1 MSTTTPIVD
10 FVRRY
15 AQSGTSRLH
24 MPGHKGQSL
33 LGFEPWDI
41 TEIKGADELYGADGI
56 IAQSEANATRLF
68 GTVHTYY
75 STEGSSQCIR
85 AMLCL
90 ALQAAPAAG
99 QRPVLL
105 AARNAHKA
113 LLYAA
118 ALLDF
123 DIQWLW
129 PAPQD
134 AGALCS
140 CPVSAAKLTG
150 ALQGLAQQGRKPF
163 GVYITSPDYLGGVQD
178 IAALAEV
185 CKDFGV
191 PLLVDNAHGAYLRF
205 LPQGGQHPIALGA
218 AMCCDSG
225 HKTLPVVTGGAYL
238 HLGKNAPIQDEA
250 AVRNALALFGS
261 TSPSYLILQSLDK
274 CNQVLSEGYLGGV
287 QDIAALAEVCKD
299 FGVPLLVDN
308 AHGAYLRFLPQG
320 GQHPIALG
328 AAMCC
333 DSGHKTLPVVT
344 GGAYLHLGKNAP
356 IQDEAAVRN
365 ALALFGSTSPSYLIL
380 QSLDKCN
387 QVLSEGYPLRLLQCC
402 GYLTRMRRELN
413 EAAAAKHCPGPLAL
427 ESEPLKVTL
436 DAATLGM
443 TGTELAE
450 ALRSAKVECEYADPR
465 YVVLMFT
472 PANPPQDFERLTSAV
487 LHIVENLTGPFPLPE
502 KNDRE
507 LLELEHELHTCCSI
521 RQAVFAPQE
530 QVPTEQAVGRIC
542 AMPTVSCPPA
552 IPIVVS
558 GEKITSA
565 AVRLMQKYHVMQ
577 AAVLRKTI

>member
-1 MSTTTPIVD
+1 MTTPIVD

-163 GVYITSPDYLGGVQD
+163 GIYVTSPDYLGGVQD

-205 LPQGGQHPIALGA
+205 LPQGGQHPIA
-218 AMCCDSG
+218 
-225 HKTLPVVTGGAYL
+225 
-238 HLGKNAPIQDEA
+238 
-250 AVRNALALFGS
+250 
-261 TSPSYLILQSLDK
+261 
-274 CNQVLSEGYLGGV
+274 
-287 QDIAALAEVCKD
+287 
-299 FGVPLLVDN
+299 
-308 AHGAYLRFLPQG
+308 
-320 GQHPIALG
+320 
-328 AAMCC
+328 
-333 DSGHKTLPVVT
+333 
-344 GGAYLHLGKNAP
+344 
-356 IQDEAAVRN
+356 
-365 ALALFGSTSPSYLIL
+365 
-380 QSLDKCN
+380 
-387 QVLSEGYPLRLLQCC
+387 
-402 GYLTRMRRELN
+402 
-413 EAAAAKHCPGPLAL
+413 
-427 ESEPLKVTL
+427 
-436 DAATLGM
+436 
-443 TGTELAE
+443 
-450 ALRSAKVECEYADPR
+450 
-465 YVVLMFT
+465 
-472 PANPPQDFERLTSAV
+472 
-487 LHIVENLTGPFPLPE
+487 
-502 KNDRE
+502 
-507 LLELEHELHTCCSI
+507 
-521 RQAVFAPQE
+521 
-530 QVPTEQAVGRIC
+530 
-542 AMPTVSCPPA
+542 
-552 IPIVVS
+552 
-558 GEKITSA
+558 
-565 AVRLMQKYHVMQ
+565 
-577 AAVLRKTI
+577 

>member
-1 MSTTTPIVD
+1 MSVTTPIVD

-24 MPGHKGQSL
+24 MPGHKGQRL
-33 LGFEPWDI
+33 LGFEPWAI

-150 ALQGLAQQGRKPF
+150 ALQGLAQQGKRPF

-185 CKDFGV
+185 CRDFGV

-238 HLGKNAPIQDEA
+238 HLGKNAPVQDEA
-250 AVRNALALFGS
+250 AVRNALAPFGS

-274 CNQVLSEGYLGGV
+274 CNQ
-287 QDIAALAEVCKD
+287 I
-299 FGVPLLVDN
+299 
-308 AHGAYLRFLPQG
+308 
-320 GQHPIALG
+320 
-328 AAMCC
+328 
-333 DSGHKTLPVVT
+333 
-344 GGAYLHLGKNAP
+344 
-356 IQDEAAVRN
+356 
-365 ALALFGSTSPSYLIL
+365 
-380 QSLDKCN
+380 
-387 QVLSEGYPLRLLQCC
+387 LSEGYPLRLLQCC
-402 GYLTRMRRELN
+402 GHLTRLRRELN
-413 EAAAAKHCPGPLAL
+413 EVAAAKHCPGPLAL

-436 DAATLGM
+436 DAAVLGLS
-443 TGTELAE
+443 GTELAE
-450 ALRSAKVECEYADPR
+450 KLRAAKIECEYADPR
-465 YVVLMFT
+465 YLVLMFT
-472 PANPPQDFERLTSAV
+472 PDNPPQDFERLSVAV
-487 LHIVENLTGPFPLPE
+487 LRITEELAGPVTFPE
-502 KNDRE
+502 E
-507 LLELEHELHTCCSI
+507 TAGEFAELERGLHRRCTI

-530 QVPTEQAVGRIC
+530 QLPAEQAVGRIC

-558 GEKITSA
+558 GEQITPAVA
-565 AVRLMQKYHVMQ
+565 AWMKRYHVEEVSVIREPQ
-577 AAVLRKTI
+577 

>member
-1 MSTTTPIVD
+1 MSMTTPIVD

-150 ALQGLAQQGRKPF
+150 ALQGLAQQGKRPF

-238 HLGKNAPIQDEA
+238 HLGKNAPVQDEA

-274 CNQVLSEGYLGGV
+274 CNQ
-287 QDIAALAEVCKD
+287 I
-299 FGVPLLVDN
+299 
-308 AHGAYLRFLPQG
+308 
-320 GQHPIALG
+320 
-328 AAMCC
+328 
-333 DSGHKTLPVVT
+333 
-344 GGAYLHLGKNAP
+344 
-356 IQDEAAVRN
+356 
-365 ALALFGSTSPSYLIL
+365 
-380 QSLDKCN
+380 
-387 QVLSEGYPLRLLQCC
+387 LSEGYPLRLLQCC
-402 GYLTRMRRELN
+402 GHLTRLRRKLN
-413 EAAAAKHCPGPLAL
+413 EAAAKHCPGPLVL

-436 DAATLGM
+436 DAAVLGLS
-443 TGTELAE
+443 GTELAE
-450 ALRSAKVECEYADPR
+450 KLRAAKIECEYADPR
-465 YVVLMFT
+465 YLVLMFT
-472 PANPPQDFERLTSAV
+472 PDNPPQDFERLTAAV
-487 LHIVENLTGPFPLPE
+487 LRIAEELAGPVT
-502 KNDRE
+502 
-507 LLELEHELHTCCSI
+507 LLEETAGEFAELERGLHRRCTI

-530 QVPTEQAVGRIC
+530 QLPAEQAVGRIC

-558 GEKITSA
+558 GEQITPA
-565 AVRLMQKYHVMQ
+565 AAAWMKRYHVEEVSVIREPQ
-577 AAVLRKTI
+577 

>member
-1 MSTTTPIVD
+1 MSMTTPIVD

-41 TEIKGADELYGADGI
+41 TEIKGADELYEAEGI

-68 GTVHTYY
+68 GTAHTYY

-85 AMLCL
+85 AMLFL
-90 ALQAAPAAG
+90 ALQAAP
-99 QRPVLL
+99 QTSKRPVLL

-123 DIQWLW
+123 DVEWLW
-129 PAPQD
+129 PAPED
-134 AGALCS
+134 SGALCS
-140 CPVSAAKLTG
+140 CPVPAAKLAD
-150 ALQGLAQQGRKPF
+150 ALHALAQQDRKPF
-163 GVYITSPDYLGGVQD
+163 GVYVTSPDYLGGVQD
-178 IAALAEV
+178 IAALAAV
-185 CKDFGV
+185 CRAQDV

-205 LPQGGQHPIALGA
+205 LPENRHPIALGA

-238 HLGKNAPIQDEA
+238 HLGQ
-250 AVRNALALFGS
+250 NAL
-261 TSPSYLILQSLDK
+261 
-274 CNQVLSEGYLGGV
+274 
-287 QDIAALAEVCKD
+287 
-299 FGVPLLVDN
+299 
-308 AHGAYLRFLPQG
+308 
-320 GQHPIALG
+320 
-328 AAMCC
+328 
-333 DSGHKTLPVVT
+333 
-344 GGAYLHLGKNAP
+344 

-402 GYLTRMRRELN
+402 GYLTRLRRELN
-413 EAAAAKHCPGPLAL
+413 EAAAVRHCPGQLAL
-427 ESEPLKVTL
+427 DGEPLKVTL
-436 DAATLGM
+436 DAAVLGM
-443 TGTELAE
+443 TGTELAD
-450 ALRSAKVECEYADPR
+450 ALRRAAIECEYADPR
-465 YVVLMFT
+465 YLVLMFT
-472 PANPPQDFERLTSAV
+472 PENPPRDGKRLLSAMRE
-487 LHIVENLTGPFPLPE
+487 IIAALP
-502 KNDRE
+502 DE
-507 LLELEHELHTCCSI
+507 LPQPEALQGEFAALEQQLHTRCSI

-530 QVPTEQAVGRIC
+530 RLPAAQAEGRVC

-552 IPIVVS
+552 IPIAVS
-558 GEKITSA
+558 GEVITPA
-565 AVRLMQKYHVMQ
+565 AVRLMERYHVTEVS
-577 AAVLRKTI
+577 VLREN

>member
-1 MSTTTPIVD
+1 MSMTTPIVD

-140 CPVSAAKLTG
+140 CPVSAAKLAD
-150 ALQGLAQQGRKPF
+150 ALHGLVQQGQRPF

-238 HLGKNAPIQDEA
+238 HLGKNAPVQDEA

-274 CNQVLSEGYLGGV
+274 CNQ
-287 QDIAALAEVCKD
+287 I
-299 FGVPLLVDN
+299 
-308 AHGAYLRFLPQG
+308 
-320 GQHPIALG
+320 
-328 AAMCC
+328 
-333 DSGHKTLPVVT
+333 
-344 GGAYLHLGKNAP
+344 
-356 IQDEAAVRN
+356 
-365 ALALFGSTSPSYLIL
+365 
-380 QSLDKCN
+380 
-387 QVLSEGYPLRLLQCC
+387 LSEGYPLRLLQCC
-402 GYLTRMRRELN
+402 GHLTRLRRELN

-436 DAATLGM
+436 DAAVLGLS
-443 TGTELAE
+443 GTELAE
-450 ALRSAKVECEYADPR
+450 KLRAAKIECEYADPR
-465 YVVLMFT
+465 YLVLMFT
-472 PANPPQDFERLTSAV
+472 PDNPPQDFERLVAAV
-487 LHIVENLTGPFPLPE
+487 LRIAEELAGPVTLPE
-502 KNDRE
+502 KTAGE
-507 LLELEHELHTCCSI
+507 FVELERGLHRRCTI

-530 QVPTEQAVGRIC
+530 QLPAEQAVGRIC

-558 GEKITSA
+558 GEQITPA
-565 AVRLMQKYHVMQ
+565 AAAWMKRYHVEEVSVIREPQ
-577 AAVLRKTI
+577 

>member
-1 MSTTTPIVD
+1 MSMTTPIVD

-134 AGALCS
+134 TGALCS
-140 CPVSAAKLTG
+140 CPVSAANLTG
-150 ALQGLAQQGRKPF
+150 ALQGLAQQGKRPF

-238 HLGKNAPIQDEA
+238 HLGKNAPVQDEA

-274 CNQVLSEGYLGGV
+274 CNQ
-287 QDIAALAEVCKD
+287 I
-299 FGVPLLVDN
+299 
-308 AHGAYLRFLPQG
+308 
-320 GQHPIALG
+320 
-328 AAMCC
+328 
-333 DSGHKTLPVVT
+333 
-344 GGAYLHLGKNAP
+344 
-356 IQDEAAVRN
+356 
-365 ALALFGSTSPSYLIL
+365 
-380 QSLDKCN
+380 
-387 QVLSEGYPLRLLQCC
+387 LSEGYPLRLLQCC
-402 GYLTRMRRELN
+402 GHLTRLRRELN
-413 EAAAAKHCPGPLAL
+413 EAAAAKHCPGPLVL

-436 DAATLGM
+436 DAAVLGLS
-443 TGTELAE
+443 GTELAE
-450 ALRSAKVECEYADPR
+450 KLRAAKIECEYADPR
-465 YVVLMFT
+465 YLVLMFT
-472 PANPPQDFERLTSAV
+472 PDNPPQDFERLSAAV
-487 LHIVENLTGPFPLPE
+487 LRIAEELAGPVTLPE
-502 KNDRE
+502 E
-507 LLELEHELHTCCSI
+507 TAGEFAELERGLHRRCTI

-530 QVPTEQAVGRIC
+530 QLPAEQAVGRIC

-558 GEKITSA
+558 GEQITPA
-565 AVRLMQKYHVMQ
+565 AAAWMKRYHVEE
-577 AAVLRKTI
+577 VLVIREPQ

>member
-150 ALQGLAQQGRKPF
+150 ALQGLAQQGKRPF
-163 GVYITSPDYLGGVQD
+163 GVYITSPD
-178 IAALAEV
+178 
-185 CKDFGV
+185 
-191 PLLVDNAHGAYLRF
+191 
-205 LPQGGQHPIALGA
+205 
-218 AMCCDSG
+218 
-225 HKTLPVVTGGAYL
+225 
-238 HLGKNAPIQDEA
+238 
-250 AVRNALALFGS
+250 
-261 TSPSYLILQSLDK
+261 
-274 CNQVLSEGYLGGV
+274 YLGGV

-402 GYLTRMRRELN
+402 GYLTRLRRELN

-472 PANPPQDFERLTSAV
+472 PENPAEDMARLEAALAELCARGIPPAEPPAEHREAFCALARQAEPRLTV
-487 LHIVENLTGPFPLPE
+487 
-502 KNDRE
+502 
-507 LLELEHELHTCCSI
+507 

-530 QVPTEQAVGRIC
+530 TIPAGSALGRVC
-542 AMPTVSCPPA
+542 ALPTVSCPPA

-558 GEKITSA
+558 GEVIGPA
-565 AVRLMQKYHVMQ
+565 ALELFTAYGVETVSVVKPE
-577 AAVLRKTI
+577 KF

>member
-1 MSTTTPIVD
+1 MSMTTPIVD

-68 GTVHTYY
+68 DTVHTYY

-134 AGALCS
+134 AGSLCS

-150 ALQGLAQQGRKPF
+150 ALQGLAQQGKRPF

-178 IAALAEV
+178 IAALTEV
-185 CKDFGV
+185 CKDFDV

-225 HKTLPVVTGGAYL
+225 HKPLPVVTGGAYL
-238 HLGKNAPIQDEA
+238 HLGKNAPVQDEA

-274 CNQVLSEGYLGGV
+274 CNQ
-287 QDIAALAEVCKD
+287 I
-299 FGVPLLVDN
+299 
-308 AHGAYLRFLPQG
+308 
-320 GQHPIALG
+320 
-328 AAMCC
+328 
-333 DSGHKTLPVVT
+333 
-344 GGAYLHLGKNAP
+344 
-356 IQDEAAVRN
+356 
-365 ALALFGSTSPSYLIL
+365 
-380 QSLDKCN
+380 
-387 QVLSEGYPLRLLQCC
+387 LSEGYPLRLLQCC
-402 GYLTRMRRELN
+402 GHLTRLRRELN
-413 EAAAAKHCPGPLAL
+413 EAAAAKHCSGPLAL

-436 DAATLGM
+436 DAAVLGLS
-443 TGTELAE
+443 GTELAE
-450 ALRSAKVECEYADPR
+450 KLRAAKIECEYADPR
-465 YVVLMFT
+465 YLVLMFT
-472 PANPPQDFERLTSAV
+472 PDNPPQDFERLSAAV
-487 LHIVENLTGPFPLPE
+487 LRIAEELAGPVTLPE
-502 KNDRE
+502 E
-507 LLELEHELHTCCSI
+507 TAGEFAELERGLHRRCTI

-530 QVPTEQAVGRIC
+530 QLPAEQAVGRIC

-558 GEKITSA
+558 GEQITPA
-565 AVRLMQKYHVMQ
+565 AAAWMKRYHVEDVSVIREPQ
-577 AAVLRKTI
+577 

>member
-1 MSTTTPIVD
+1 MSVTTPIVD

-150 ALQGLAQQGRKPF
+150 ALQGLAQQGKRPF

-185 CKDFGV
+185 CRDFGV

-238 HLGKNAPIQDEA
+238 HLGKNAPVQDEA

-274 CNQVLSEGYLGGV
+274 CNQ
-287 QDIAALAEVCKD
+287 I
-299 FGVPLLVDN
+299 
-308 AHGAYLRFLPQG
+308 
-320 GQHPIALG
+320 
-328 AAMCC
+328 
-333 DSGHKTLPVVT
+333 
-344 GGAYLHLGKNAP
+344 
-356 IQDEAAVRN
+356 
-365 ALALFGSTSPSYLIL
+365 
-380 QSLDKCN
+380 
-387 QVLSEGYPLRLLQCC
+387 LSEGYPLRLLQCC
-402 GYLTRMRRELN
+402 GHLTRLRRELN
-413 EAAAAKHCPGPLAL
+413 EVAAAKHCPGPLAL

-436 DAATLGM
+436 DAAVLGLS
-443 TGTELAE
+443 GTELAE
-450 ALRSAKVECEYADPR
+450 KLRAAKIECEYADPR
-465 YVVLMFT
+465 YLVLMFT
-472 PANPPQDFERLTSAV
+472 PDNPPQDFERLSVAV
-487 LHIVENLTGPFPLPE
+487 LRITEELAGPVTFPE
-502 KNDRE
+502 E
-507 LLELEHELHTCCSI
+507 TAGEFAELERGLHRRCTI

-530 QVPTEQAVGRIC
+530 QLPAEQAVGRIC

-558 GEKITSA
+558 GEQITPAVA
-565 AVRLMQKYHVMQ
+565 AWMKRYHVEEVSVIREPQ
-577 AAVLRKTI
+577 

>member
-1 MSTTTPIVD
+1 MSMTTPIVD

-68 GTVHTYY
+68 DTVHTYY

-134 AGALCS
+134 AGILCS
-140 CPVSAAKLTG
+140 CPVSAAKLAD
-150 ALQGLAQQGRKPF
+150 ALQGLAQQGQRPF

-185 CKDFGV
+185 CRDFGV

-238 HLGKNAPIQDEA
+238 HLGKNAPVQDEA

-274 CNQVLSEGYLGGV
+274 CNQ
-287 QDIAALAEVCKD
+287 I
-299 FGVPLLVDN
+299 
-308 AHGAYLRFLPQG
+308 
-320 GQHPIALG
+320 
-328 AAMCC
+328 
-333 DSGHKTLPVVT
+333 
-344 GGAYLHLGKNAP
+344 
-356 IQDEAAVRN
+356 
-365 ALALFGSTSPSYLIL
+365 
-380 QSLDKCN
+380 
-387 QVLSEGYPLRLLQCC
+387 LSEGYPLRLLQCC
-402 GYLTRMRRELN
+402 GHLTRLRRELN

-436 DAATLGM
+436 DAAVLGLS
-443 TGTELAE
+443 GTELAE
-450 ALRSAKVECEYADPR
+450 KLRAAKIECEYADPR
-465 YVVLMFT
+465 YLVLMFT
-472 PANPPQDFERLTSAV
+472 PDNPPQDFERLTAAV
-487 LHIVENLTGPFPLPE
+487 LRIAEDLAGPVTLPE
-502 KNDRE
+502 E
-507 LLELEHELHTCCSI
+507 TAGEFAELERGLHRRCTI
-521 RQAVFAPQE
+521 RQAVFAPQK
-530 QVPTEQAVGRIC
+530 QLPAEQAVGRIC

-558 GEKITSA
+558 GEQITPA
-565 AVRLMQKYHVMQ
+565 AAAWMKRYHVEKVSVIREPQ
-577 AAVLRKTI
+577 

>member
-150 ALQGLAQQGRKPF
+150 ALQGLAQQGKRPF

-178 IAALAEV
+178 IAALTEV

-238 HLGKNAPIQDEA
+238 HLGKNAPVQDEA

-274 CNQVLSEGYLGGV
+274 CNQ
-287 QDIAALAEVCKD
+287 I
-299 FGVPLLVDN
+299 
-308 AHGAYLRFLPQG
+308 
-320 GQHPIALG
+320 
-328 AAMCC
+328 
-333 DSGHKTLPVVT
+333 
-344 GGAYLHLGKNAP
+344 
-356 IQDEAAVRN
+356 
-365 ALALFGSTSPSYLIL
+365 
-380 QSLDKCN
+380 
-387 QVLSEGYPLRLLQCC
+387 LSEGYPLRLLQCC
-402 GYLTRMRRELN
+402 GHLTRLRRELN
-413 EAAAAKHCPGPLAL
+413 EAAAKHCPGPLAL

-436 DAATLGM
+436 DAAVLGLS
-443 TGTELAE
+443 GTELAE
-450 ALRSAKVECEYADPR
+450 KLRAAKIECEYADPR
-465 YVVLMFT
+465 YLVLMFT
-472 PANPPQDFERLTSAV
+472 PDNPPQDFERLTAAV
-487 LHIVENLTGPFPLPE
+487 LRIAEELAGPVTLPE
-502 KNDRE
+502 E
-507 LLELEHELHTCCSI
+507 TAGEFAELERGLHRRCTI

-530 QVPTEQAVGRIC
+530 QLPAEQAVGRIC

-558 GEKITSA
+558 GEQITPA
-565 AVRLMQKYHVMQ
+565 AAAWMKRYHVEEVSVIREPQ
-577 AAVLRKTI
+577 

>member
-1 MSTTTPIVD
+1 MSMTTPIVD

-24 MPGHKGQSL
+24 MPGHKGQSF
-33 LGFEPWDI
+33 LGYEPWDI
-41 TEIKGADELYGADGI
+41 TEIKGADELYEAEGI

-68 GTVHTYY
+68 DTAHTYY

-90 ALQAAPAAG
+90 ALQAAPRTG
-99 QRPVLL
+99 ERPVLL

-123 DIQWLW
+123 DVEWLW

-140 CPVSAAKLTG
+140 CPVSAAKLADAMRT
-150 ALQGLAQQGRKPF
+150 LAQQGKKPF
-163 GVYITSPDYLGGVQD
+163 GVYVTSPDYLGGVQD
-178 IAALAEV
+178 IEALAEV
-185 CKDFGV
+185 CKNVGV

-205 LPQGGQHPIALGA
+205 LPENRHPITLGA

-238 HLGKNAPIQDEA
+238 HLGKDAP
-250 AVRNALALFGS
+250 V
-261 TSPSYLILQSLDK
+261 
-274 CNQVLSEGYLGGV
+274 
-287 QDIAALAEVCKD
+287 
-299 FGVPLLVDN
+299 
-308 AHGAYLRFLPQG
+308 
-320 GQHPIALG
+320 
-328 AAMCC
+328 
-333 DSGHKTLPVVT
+333 
-344 GGAYLHLGKNAP
+344 
-356 IQDEAAVRN
+356 QDEAAVRN

-387 QVLSEGYPLRLLQCC
+387 QVLSEGYPLRLMQCC
-402 GYLTRMRRELN
+402 GYLTRLRRELN
-413 EAAAAKHCPGPLAL
+413 EAAAAKHCPVPLVL

-436 DAATLGM
+436 DAAALGL
-443 TGTELAE
+443 TGTALAE
-450 ALRSAKVECEYADPR
+450 RLRTAKIECEYADPR

-472 PANPPQDFERLTSAV
+472 PANPPQDFERVTSAV
-487 LHIVENLTGPFPLPE
+487 LSMTEKLAGPVPLPE
-502 KNDRE
+502 EHADEFAALARE
-507 LLELEHELHTCCSI
+507 LHACRTI

-530 QVPTEQAVGRIC
+530 QLPAEQTAGRIC

-558 GEKITSA
+558 GEVITPE
-565 AVRLMQKYHVMQ
+565 AVRLMERYHVEN
-577 AAVLRKTI
+577 VSVICEN

>member
-1 MSTTTPIVD
+1 MSMTTPIVD

-150 ALQGLAQQGRKPF
+150 ALQGLVQQGKRPF

-185 CKDFGV
+185 CKDFCV

-238 HLGKNAPIQDEA
+238 HLGKNAPVQDEA

-274 CNQVLSEGYLGGV
+274 CNQ
-287 QDIAALAEVCKD
+287 I
-299 FGVPLLVDN
+299 
-308 AHGAYLRFLPQG
+308 
-320 GQHPIALG
+320 
-328 AAMCC
+328 
-333 DSGHKTLPVVT
+333 
-344 GGAYLHLGKNAP
+344 
-356 IQDEAAVRN
+356 
-365 ALALFGSTSPSYLIL
+365 
-380 QSLDKCN
+380 
-387 QVLSEGYPLRLLQCC
+387 LSEGYPLRLLQCC
-402 GYLTRMRRELN
+402 GHLARLRRELN

-436 DAATLGM
+436 DAAVLGLS
-443 TGTELAE
+443 GTELAE
-450 ALRSAKVECEYADPR
+450 KLRAAKIECEYADPR
-465 YVVLMFT
+465 YLVLMFT
-472 PANPPQDFERLTSAV
+472 PDNPPQDFERLSAAV
-487 LHIVENLTGPFPLPE
+487 LRIAKELAGPVTFPE
-502 KNDRE
+502 E
-507 LLELEHELHTCCSI
+507 TAGEFAELERGLHCRCTI

-530 QVPTEQAVGRIC
+530 QLPAEQAVGRIC

-558 GEKITSA
+558 GEQITPA
-565 AVRLMQKYHVMQ
+565 AAAWMKRYHVEEVSVIREPQ
-577 AAVLRKTI
+577 

>member
-1 MSTTTPIVD
+1 MSVTTPIVD

-150 ALQGLAQQGRKPF
+150 ALQGLVQQGKRPF

-185 CKDFGV
+185 CKDFDV

-238 HLGKNAPIQDEA
+238 HLGKNAPVQDEA

-274 CNQVLSEGYLGGV
+274 CNQ
-287 QDIAALAEVCKD
+287 I
-299 FGVPLLVDN
+299 
-308 AHGAYLRFLPQG
+308 
-320 GQHPIALG
+320 
-328 AAMCC
+328 
-333 DSGHKTLPVVT
+333 
-344 GGAYLHLGKNAP
+344 
-356 IQDEAAVRN
+356 
-365 ALALFGSTSPSYLIL
+365 
-380 QSLDKCN
+380 
-387 QVLSEGYPLRLLQCC
+387 LSEGYPLRLLQCC
-402 GYLTRMRRELN
+402 GHLTRLRRELN
-413 EAAAAKHCPGPLAL
+413 EAAAAKHCPEPLAL

-436 DAATLGM
+436 DAAVLGLS
-443 TGTELAE
+443 GTELAE
-450 ALRSAKVECEYADPR
+450 KLRAAKIECEYADPR
-465 YVVLMFT
+465 YLVLMFT
-472 PANPPQDFERLTSAV
+472 PDNPPQDFERLSAAV
-487 LHIVENLTGPFPLPE
+487 LRIAEELAGPVTFPE
-502 KNDRE
+502 E
-507 LLELEHELHTCCSI
+507 TAGEFAELERGLHRRCTI

-530 QVPTEQAVGRIC
+530 QLPAEQAVGRIC

-558 GEKITSA
+558 GEQITPA
-565 AVRLMQKYHVMQ
+565 AAAWMKRYHVEEVSVIREPQ
-577 AAVLRKTI
+577 

>member
-1 MSTTTPIVD
+1 MSMTTPIVD

-41 TEIKGADELYGADGI
+41 TEIKGADELYEAEGI

-68 GTVHTYY
+68 GTAHTYY
-75 STEGSSQCIR
+75 SAEGSSQCIR
-85 AMLCL
+85 AMLFL
-90 ALQAAPAAG
+90 ALQAAPQASK
-99 QRPVLL
+99 RPVLL

-123 DIQWLW
+123 DVEWLW
-129 PAPQD
+129 PAPED
-134 AGALCS
+134 SGALCS
-140 CPVSAAKLTG
+140 CPVPAAKLAD
-150 ALQGLAQQGRKPF
+150 ALHALAQQDRKPF
-163 GVYITSPDYLGGVQD
+163 GVYVTSPDYLGGMQD
-178 IAALAEV
+178 IAALAAV
-185 CKDFGV
+185 CRTQNV

-205 LPQGGQHPIALGA
+205 LPE
-218 AMCCDSG
+218 
-225 HKTLPVVTGGAYL
+225 
-238 HLGKNAPIQDEA
+238 N
-250 AVRNALALFGS
+250 R
-261 TSPSYLILQSLDK
+261 
-274 CNQVLSEGYLGGV
+274 
-287 QDIAALAEVCKD
+287 
-299 FGVPLLVDN
+299 
-308 AHGAYLRFLPQG
+308 
-320 GQHPIALG
+320 HPIALG

-402 GYLTRMRRELN
+402 GYLTRLRRELN
-413 EAAAAKHCPGPLAL
+413 EAAEARHCPGPLAL
-427 ESEPLKVTL
+427 DSEPLKVTL
-436 DAATLGM
+436 DAAVLGM

-450 ALRSAKVECEYADPR
+450 ALRRAAIECEYADPR
-465 YVVLMFT
+465 YLVLMFT
-472 PANPPQDFERLTSAV
+472 PENPPRDGKRLLSAMRE
-487 LHIVENLTGPFPLPE
+487 IIAALP
-502 KNDRE
+502 DE
-507 LLELEHELHTCCSI
+507 LPQPEALQGEFAALEQQLHTRCSI

-530 QVPTEQAVGRIC
+530 RLPVAQAEGRVC

-552 IPIVVS
+552 IPIAVS
-558 GEKITSA
+558 GEVITPA
-565 AVRLMQKYHVMQ
+565 AVRLMERYHVTEVS
-577 AAVLRKTI
+577 VLREN

>member
-1 MSTTTPIVD
+1 MSMTTPIVD

-24 MPGHKGQSL
+24 MPGHKGQSF

-68 GTVHTYY
+68 GTMHTYY

-140 CPVSAAKLTG
+140 CPVPAAKLKG
-150 ALQGLAQQGRKPF
+150 ALQGLAQQGKRPF

-178 IAALAEV
+178 IAALTEV

-238 HLGKNAPIQDEA
+238 HLGKNAPVQDEA

-274 CNQVLSEGYLGGV
+274 CNQ
-287 QDIAALAEVCKD
+287 I
-299 FGVPLLVDN
+299 
-308 AHGAYLRFLPQG
+308 
-320 GQHPIALG
+320 
-328 AAMCC
+328 
-333 DSGHKTLPVVT
+333 
-344 GGAYLHLGKNAP
+344 
-356 IQDEAAVRN
+356 
-365 ALALFGSTSPSYLIL
+365 
-380 QSLDKCN
+380 
-387 QVLSEGYPLRLLQCC
+387 LSEGYPLRLLQCC
-402 GYLTRMRRELN
+402 GHLTRLRRELN
-413 EAAAAKHCPGPLAL
+413 EAAAKHCPGPLAL

-436 DAATLGM
+436 DAAVLGLS
-443 TGTELAE
+443 GTELAE
-450 ALRSAKVECEYADPR
+450 KLRAAKIECEYADPR
-465 YVVLMFT
+465 YLVLMFT
-472 PANPPQDFERLTSAV
+472 PDNPPQDFERLTAAV
-487 LHIVENLTGPFPLPE
+487 LRIAEELAGPVTLPE
-502 KNDRE
+502 E
-507 LLELEHELHTCCSI
+507 TAGEFAELERGLHRRCTI

-530 QVPTEQAVGRIC
+530 QLPAEQAVGRIC

-558 GEKITSA
+558 GEQITPA
-565 AVRLMQKYHVMQ
+565 AAAWMKRYHVEEVSVIREPQ
-577 AAVLRKTI
+577 

>member
-1 MSTTTPIVD
+1 MSMTTPIVD

-90 ALQAAPAAG
+90 ALQAAPATG

-134 AGALCS
+134 ASALCS

-150 ALQGLAQQGRKPF
+150 ALQGLAQQGKRPF

-191 PLLVDNAHGAYLRF
+191 LLLVDNAHGAYLRF

-238 HLGKNAPIQDEA
+238 HLGKNAPVQDET

-274 CNQVLSEGYLGGV
+274 CNQ
-287 QDIAALAEVCKD
+287 I
-299 FGVPLLVDN
+299 
-308 AHGAYLRFLPQG
+308 
-320 GQHPIALG
+320 
-328 AAMCC
+328 
-333 DSGHKTLPVVT
+333 
-344 GGAYLHLGKNAP
+344 
-356 IQDEAAVRN
+356 
-365 ALALFGSTSPSYLIL
+365 
-380 QSLDKCN
+380 
-387 QVLSEGYPLRLLQCC
+387 LSEGYPLRLLQCC
-402 GYLTRMRRELN
+402 GHLTRLRRELN

-436 DAATLGM
+436 DAAVLGLS
-443 TGTELAE
+443 GTELAE
-450 ALRSAKVECEYADPR
+450 KLRAAKIECEYADPR
-465 YVVLMFT
+465 YLVLMFT
-472 PANPPQDFERLTSAV
+472 PDNPPQDFERLTAAV
-487 LHIVENLTGPFPLPE
+487 LRIAEELAGPVTLPE
-502 KNDRE
+502 E
-507 LLELEHELHTCCSI
+507 TAGEFAVLERGLHRRCTI

-530 QVPTEQAVGRIC
+530 QLPAEQAIGRIC

-558 GEKITSA
+558 GEQITPA
-565 AVRLMQKYHVMQ
+565 AAAWMKRYHVEEVSVICEPQ
-577 AAVLRKTI
+577 

>member
-1 MSTTTPIVD
+1 MSMTTPIVD

-134 AGALCS
+134 ASALCS

-150 ALQGLAQQGRKPF
+150 ALQGLAQQGKRPF

-178 IAALAEV
+178 IAALTEV
-185 CKDFGV
+185 CKDFDV

-238 HLGKNAPIQDEA
+238 HLGKNAPVQDET

-274 CNQVLSEGYLGGV
+274 CNQ
-287 QDIAALAEVCKD
+287 I
-299 FGVPLLVDN
+299 
-308 AHGAYLRFLPQG
+308 
-320 GQHPIALG
+320 
-328 AAMCC
+328 
-333 DSGHKTLPVVT
+333 
-344 GGAYLHLGKNAP
+344 
-356 IQDEAAVRN
+356 
-365 ALALFGSTSPSYLIL
+365 
-380 QSLDKCN
+380 
-387 QVLSEGYPLRLLQCC
+387 LSEGYPLRLLQCC
-402 GYLTRMRRELN
+402 GHLTRLRRELN
-413 EAAAAKHCPGPLAL
+413 EAAAAKHCSGPLAL

-436 DAATLGM
+436 DAAVLGLS
-443 TGTELAE
+443 GTELAE
-450 ALRSAKVECEYADPR
+450 KLRAAKIECEYADPR
-465 YVVLMFT
+465 YLVLMFT
-472 PANPPQDFERLTSAV
+472 PDNPPQDFERLSAAV
-487 LHIVENLTGPFPLPE
+487 LRIAEELAGPVTLPE
-502 KNDRE
+502 E
-507 LLELEHELHTCCSI
+507 TAGEFAELERGLHRRCTI

-530 QVPTEQAVGRIC
+530 QLPAEQAVGRIC

-558 GEKITSA
+558 GEQITPA
-565 AVRLMQKYHVMQ
+565 AAAWMKRYHVEEVSVIREPQ
-577 AAVLRKTI
+577 

>member
-1 MSTTTPIVD
+1 MNMTTPIVD

-150 ALQGLAQQGRKPF
+150 ALQGLAQQGKRPF

-178 IAALAEV
+178 IAALTEV
-185 CKDFGV
+185 CRDFGV

-238 HLGKNAPIQDEA
+238 HLGKNAPVQDEA

-274 CNQVLSEGYLGGV
+274 CNQ
-287 QDIAALAEVCKD
+287 I
-299 FGVPLLVDN
+299 
-308 AHGAYLRFLPQG
+308 
-320 GQHPIALG
+320 
-328 AAMCC
+328 
-333 DSGHKTLPVVT
+333 
-344 GGAYLHLGKNAP
+344 
-356 IQDEAAVRN
+356 
-365 ALALFGSTSPSYLIL
+365 
-380 QSLDKCN
+380 
-387 QVLSEGYPLRLLQCC
+387 LSEGYPLRLLQCC
-402 GYLTRMRRELN
+402 GHLTRLRRELN

-436 DAATLGM
+436 DAAVLGLS
-443 TGTELAE
+443 GTELAE
-450 ALRSAKVECEYADPR
+450 KLRAAKIECEYADPR
-465 YVVLMFT
+465 YLVLMFT
-472 PANPPQDFERLTSAV
+472 PDNPPQDFERLSAAV
-487 LHIVENLTGPFPLPE
+487 LRIAEELAGPVTLPE
-502 KNDRE
+502 E
-507 LLELEHELHTCCSI
+507 TAGEFAELERGLHRRCTI

-530 QVPTEQAVGRIC
+530 QLPAEQAAGRIC

-558 GEKITSA
+558 GEQITPA
-565 AVRLMQKYHVMQ
+565 AAAWMKRYHVEEVSVIREPQ
-577 AAVLRKTI
+577 

>member
-1 MSTTTPIVD
+1 MSMTTPIVD

-163 GVYITSPDYLGGVQD
+163 GIYVTSPDYLGGVQD

-225 HKTLPVVTGGAYL
+225 HKTLPVVTGSAYL
-238 HLGKNAPIQDEA
+238 HLGKNAPVQDEA

-274 CNQVLSEGYLGGV
+274 CNQ
-287 QDIAALAEVCKD
+287 I
-299 FGVPLLVDN
+299 
-308 AHGAYLRFLPQG
+308 
-320 GQHPIALG
+320 
-328 AAMCC
+328 
-333 DSGHKTLPVVT
+333 
-344 GGAYLHLGKNAP
+344 
-356 IQDEAAVRN
+356 
-365 ALALFGSTSPSYLIL
+365 
-380 QSLDKCN
+380 
-387 QVLSEGYPLRLLQCC
+387 LSEGYPLRLLQCC
-402 GYLTRMRRELN
+402 GHLTRLRRELN

-436 DAATLGM
+436 DAAVLGLS
-443 TGTELAE
+443 GTELAE
-450 ALRSAKVECEYADPR
+450 KLRAAKIECEYADPR
-465 YVVLMFT
+465 YLVLMFT
-472 PANPPQDFERLTSAV
+472 PDNPPQDFERLTAAV
-487 LHIVENLTGPFPLPE
+487 LRIAEELAGPVTLPE
-502 KNDRE
+502 E
-507 LLELEHELHTCCSI
+507 TAGEFAELERGLHRRCTI

-530 QVPTEQAVGRIC
+530 QLPAEQAVGRIC

-558 GEKITSA
+558 GEQITPA
-565 AVRLMQKYHVMQ
+565 AAAWMKRYHVEEVSVIREPQ
-577 AAVLRKTI
+577 

>member
-1 MSTTTPIVD
+1 MSMTTPIVE

-24 MPGHKGQSL
+24 MPGHKGQSI

-41 TEIKGADELYGADGI
+41 TEIKGADELYEAEGI
-56 IAQSEANATRLF
+56 IAESEANATRLF
-68 GTVHTYY
+68 GTAHTYY

-90 ALQAAPAAG
+90 ALQAAPRTG
-99 QRPVLL
+99 KRPVLL

-123 DIQWLW
+123 DIEWLW
-129 PAPQD
+129 PAPED
-134 AGALCS
+134 ACALCS
-140 CPVSAAKLTG
+140 CPVSAARLTA
-150 ALQGLAQQGRKPF
+150 ALHAMEQQGRKPF
-163 GVYITSPDYLGGVQD
+163 GIYVTSPDYLGGVQD
-178 IAALAEV
+178 IAALAAV
-185 CKDFGV
+185 CKTFDL

-205 LPQGGQHPIALGA
+205 LPENRHPIALGA

-274 CNQVLSEGYLGGV
+274 CNQ
-287 QDIAALAEVCKD
+287 ILA
-299 FGVPLLVDN
+299 
-308 AHGAYLRFLPQG
+308 
-320 GQHPIALG
+320 
-328 AAMCC
+328 
-333 DSGHKTLPVVT
+333 
-344 GGAYLHLGKNAP
+344 
-356 IQDEAAVRN
+356 
-365 ALALFGSTSPSYLIL
+365 
-380 QSLDKCN
+380 
-387 QVLSEGYPLRLLQCC
+387 EGYPLRLLQCC
-402 GYLTRMRRELN
+402 GYLTRLRRELN
-413 EAAAAKHCPGPLAL
+413 EAAAAKHCLVPLVL

-436 DAATLGM
+436 DAAALGM

-487 LHIVENLTGPFPLPE
+487 LHSVENLTGPFPLPE
-502 KNDRE
+502 ENDRE
-507 LLELEHELHTCCSI
+507 FLELEHELHACCNI

-565 AVRLMQKYHVMQ
+565 AVRLMQKHHVMQ
-577 AAVLRKTI
+577 VAVLRKTI